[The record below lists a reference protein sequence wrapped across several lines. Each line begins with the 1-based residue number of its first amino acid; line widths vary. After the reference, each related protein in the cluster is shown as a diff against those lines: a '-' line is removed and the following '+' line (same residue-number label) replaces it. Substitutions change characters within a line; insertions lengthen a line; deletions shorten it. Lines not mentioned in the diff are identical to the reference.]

1 MELPRRCGVSLSAVA
16 LHVMTPSDSDV
27 ALMLRVRDGDTDAF
41 RVLVER
47 HQRAVINTIHR
58 AIGDAWEAE
67 DLAQR
72 VFLQVYRSAKRYQP
86 TAKFTTWLFTI
97 TRNTILNE
105 HRRRS
110 RHAAESLEALQNPAD
125 PESTGWQATDTSTP
139 DPAREAV
146 ESELKEKIMEAV
158 HELPEAQRT
167 AVILCRYEG
176 LSYEEIAEVL
186 DCTVSATKSLLHRA
200 RLTLKEKLR
209 GYYQ

>member
-1 MELPRRCGVSLSAVA
+1 
-16 LHVMTPSDSDV
+16 MTPSDSDV
-27 ALMLRVRDGDTDAF
+27 ALMLRVRDGDTEAF
-41 RVLVER
+41 RELVER

-72 VFLQVYRSAKRYQP
+72 VFIQVYRSAKRYQP

-110 RHAAESLEALQNPAD
+110 RHAAESLEALQNPQDTEGA
-125 PESTGWQATDTSTP
+125 GWQAPDTSAP
-139 DPAREAV
+139 DPAQEVV
-146 ESELKEKIMEAV
+146 ERELKEKIMEAV
-158 HELPEAQRT
+158 KELPEAQRT

-176 LSYEEIAEVL
+176 LSYEEIAKVL
-186 DCTVSATKSLLHRA
+186 GCTVSATKSLLHRA